1 MAENRKMSDTGELES
16 ILAEARSR
24 NRQASAQSPSRPAA
38 KRAAAPRPAAVQ
50 SAPDDSF
57 VMVDENGR
65 ISSAAPAE
73 EDYAPAKRSKKPLI
87 VAIVVILAVLLAASA
102 GVTWY
107 MMSGTKEGFADN
119 ISISGVQVAGMST
132 NQAKAALADVESKL
146 AEKIAYEVIV
156 GETKINLTKDDFEY
170 SFNTDDILREAKEY
184 SEKRG
189 IKTGTVTYEIKM
201 TVDSGNCPEIAK
213 RIAGQVDKEPED
225 AKVVSFNSEKS
236 DMFTYS
242 DGAEG
247 LKLKQEELSSTLS
260 SMISAGK
267 FSGSIEAPYDTPD
280 PEITADYLRSKIVK
294 LSSFTTTSTNSWNG
308 NENMRVSLAA
318 CNNSIIEPGD
328 TWSFNN
334 CTGNSNLESNGYKP
348 AGVLVQGRSEIGIG
362 GGICQSS
369 TTIYN
374 AGIIA
379 GLDVVERYC
388 HYYPSS
394 YVEIG
399 RDATIDYGNL
409 DLKLKNPFDTQVF
422 LKCYMDG
429 VVLHAEIYGIQ
440 SPEFDD
446 VKISTYSNGY
456 NKYGATRTFYLN
468 GSKVRSDE
476 LPSSEYYTASAAN
489 GGTNTSSSTESGSAS
504 PTTGSDSGEPY
515 SDPDVPVDPDP
526 VVPDVPVDSDPVVP
540 DDPEP
545 IVSDGGSGGS
555 QE

>member
-1 MAENRKMSDTGELES
+1 MAENKKLSDTVEIDS

-24 NRQASAQSPSRPAA
+24 SRQSAA
-38 KRAAAPRPAAVQ
+38 Q
-50 SAPDDSF
+50 SAPKPAAQRQSAAPAPVRRSAPEDSF

-65 ISSAAPAE
+65 ISSADSTKQAYVPE
-73 EDYAPAKRSKKPLI
+73 KRSKKPLI
-87 VAIVVILAVLLAASA
+87 VAVVVILAVLLVASA

-107 MMSGTKEGFADN
+107 MMSGTKDGFAEN

-132 NQAKAALADVESKL
+132 SQAKAALAEVENQL

-156 GETKINLTKDDFEY
+156 GDTKIELTKDDFKY
-170 SFNTDDILREAKEY
+170 SFNTDDVLRQAKEY

-189 IKTGTVTYEIKM
+189 IKSGSMTYEIKM
-201 TVDSGNCPEIAK
+201 TVDSSACPEIAE
-213 RIAGQVDKEPED
+213 RIAGQVNKEPED

-236 DMFTYS
+236 DMFTFS
-242 DGAEG
+242 SGTEG
-247 LKLKQEELSSTLS
+247 LRLKQEELSSTLS

-267 FSGSIEAPYDTPD
+267 FSGSVEAAYDTPAPD
-280 PEITADYLRSKIVK
+280 ITADYLRTNIVK

-409 DLKLKNPFDTQVF
+409 DLKLKNPYDTQVF

-440 SPEFDD
+440 STEFDD
-446 VKISTYSNGY
+446 VEITTYSSGY
-456 NKYGATRTFYLN
+456 NKWGATRTFYLN
-468 GSKVRSDE
+468 GSKVRSDD
-476 LPSSEYYTASAAN
+476 LPSSEYYTASASN
-489 GGTNTSSSTESGSAS
+489 GGTSTSSPTEGGSSS
-504 PTTGSDSGEPY
+504 PTSGSDSDDPNT
-515 SDPDVPVDPDP
+515 DPDTPADPDP
-526 VVPDVPVDSDPVVP
+526 VVPDVPDNPDPVVP
-540 DDPEP
+540 DNPDPGIP
-545 IVSDGGSGGS
+545 DSG
-555 QE
+555 EE